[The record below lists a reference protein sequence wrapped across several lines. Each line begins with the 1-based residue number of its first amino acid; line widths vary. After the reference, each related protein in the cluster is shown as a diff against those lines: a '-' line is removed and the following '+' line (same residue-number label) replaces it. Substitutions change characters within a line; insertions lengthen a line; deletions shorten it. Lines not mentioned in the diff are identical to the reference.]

1 MLSNGCFV
9 SIPKP
14 LNADTDYG
22 DECVVVNIT
31 HENNYMCIIINNLCM
46 CADYLTIMYSLC
58 IKIKHSYRVAVL

>member
-22 DECVVVNIT
+22 DECVVVNTT
-31 HENNYMCIIINNLCM
+31 HENAPSILI
-46 CADYLTIMYSLC
+46 TIC
-58 IKIKHSYRVAVL
+58 V